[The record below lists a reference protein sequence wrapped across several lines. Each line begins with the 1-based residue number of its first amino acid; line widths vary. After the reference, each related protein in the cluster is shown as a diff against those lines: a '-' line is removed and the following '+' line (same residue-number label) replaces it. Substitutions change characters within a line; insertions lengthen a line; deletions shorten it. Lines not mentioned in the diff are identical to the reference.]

1 MDNIAEE
8 NRMIP
13 HAADETRHVGPRDL
27 GAPAVSSGFFNK
39 AQNLVVHNPIMVDN
53 STTTI
58 QNMISNG
65 KTVLEHL
72 APYAEPRA
80 ELYSN
85 ARHPPPSCH
94 EGTRARTRKR
104 LWDWFNDVERDQRR
118 ERQSLPSQSNSER
131 LTDDVR
137 GDLTMKWLRGSAG
150 TGKSAVAQTFAEEC
164 AKESPSRL
172 GAVFFFSRA
181 NGFNDHTRVIPTLAY
196 QLAVNCLPYKLAL
209 TEQLVSDPQLLEKAP
224 PTLFKK
230 LVVDPFLKVQ
240 AENRQPVQQPYL
252 ILLDGL
258 DECHG
263 EDHQCELV
271 EMIAEAARTYN
282 VSLPLRWLI
291 ISRPEEHLKYVF
303 ADVQLEC
310 SVEELL
316 IDGQCREDVRRFL
329 RDGFA
334 QIRKKCRNRIP
345 QGWPPMDE
353 FKVVEKMVDGL
364 FVFGSTIL
372 KDIGN
377 RTYDDPVHRLTT
389 LVSFLK
395 DVKVTGIANPLEV
408 LDKFYTCICD
418 NISEAQF
425 STTWRILAHL
435 IYMPGGYGDV
445 FSPENSAQGLCN
457 FLHID
462 QSTFYGSLRKL
473 HSVINIP
480 EPEDAGK
487 SPLRFFHTS
496 FRDFLTDSNRS
507 GRYHIGETKAITEV
521 IKSMLFWC
529 EIDATHFHSHHGTV
543 RFVNDIYY
551 NGPLPNLKWVSA
563 QNEKRIS
570 YSIIRYSTSGTRPWW
585 LFRRLA
591 SDNLDDFGLLLRMKD
606 FDFRYI
612 AIEDEFD
619 FFKTFIAWLCKQDH
633 LNEVIRTEPTDE
645 IDHHLLSYLDI
656 LLEGR
661 SKRPA
666 SLSTVVYDWSLG
678 GLERPFEYL
687 FLGKGPKAIIMC
699 KGFKYSADLIG
710 LNANEPSGAPL
721 LHLRYRLSL
730 MDHRPIIPP
739 SPTLTDGEG
748 DLFN

>member
-1 MDNIAEE
+1 MTTGRLSHEESPGKCSVPGTEDRDSINDQRPHESAVGYPRKKHNSDTNNQTRSPSTRAIAPMENIAQE

-13 HAADETRHVGPRDL
+13 HAVNETRHVGPRGL
-27 GAPAVSSGFFNK
+27 GAPAVSSGFFNQ
-39 AQNLVVHNPIMVDN
+39 AQNVVVHNPIMVDN
-53 STTTI
+53 SATTI

-65 KTVLEHL
+65 KT
-72 APYAEPRA
+72 
-80 ELYSN
+80 
-85 ARHPPPSCH
+85 
-94 EGTRARTRKR
+94 
-104 LWDWFNDVERDQRR
+104 
-118 ERQSLPSQSNSER
+118 
-131 LTDDVR
+131 
-137 GDLTMKWLRGSAG
+137 
-150 TGKSAVAQTFAEEC
+150 
-164 AKESPSRL
+164 
-172 GAVFFFSRA
+172 
-181 NGFNDHTRVIPTLAY
+181 VIPTLAY

-408 LDKFYTCICD
+408 LDKFYTRICD

-425 STTWRILAHL
+425 STTWRVLAHL

-529 EIDATHFHSHHGTV
+529 EIDATHFHSHHV

-619 FFKTFIAWLCKQDH
+619 FLKTFIAWLCKQDH

-645 IDHHLLSYLDI
+645 VDHHLLSHLDK

-661 SKRPA
+661 SKGPA
-666 SLSTVVYDWSLG
+666 SLSTVVNDWSLG

-710 LNANEPSGAPL
+710 LNANEPFGAPL